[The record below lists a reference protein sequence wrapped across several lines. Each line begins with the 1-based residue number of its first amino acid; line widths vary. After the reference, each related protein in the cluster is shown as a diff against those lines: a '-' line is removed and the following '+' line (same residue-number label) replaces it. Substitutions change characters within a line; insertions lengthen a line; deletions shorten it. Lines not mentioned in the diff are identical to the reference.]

1 MTAIE
6 KETDERIY
14 EAARDIFHERGFDG
28 ARMQEIAD
36 RAGINKA
43 LLHYYYRS
51 KDLLFEKV
59 YQAAAKKLIPNIVES
74 LRGDDSLPIKVE
86 KFVSGY
92 IDTLR
97 DNPYMPGF
105 ILHELNRNPDRLK
118 KFLPKMVEQMLGP
131 LLTEL
136 QREVNLG
143 NLPKQDPR
151 HFVVNMFSMC
161 VFPFMARPMLQVV
174 LGFDNQGFDRF
185 LNERKEE
192 IPKLLMATYRADPN
206 DTGGGTL
213 CIKEA

>member
-1 MTAIE
+1 MAGIE

-59 YQAAAKKLIPNIVES
+59 YQAAAKKLFPSIVMS
-74 LRGDDSLPIKVE
+74 LRGDDPLPLKVRQ
-86 KFVSGY
+86 FVSGY

-105 ILHELNRNPDRLK
+105 ILHELNRNPERLK
-118 KFLPKMVEQMLGP
+118 NFLPKMMEQMIGP
-131 LLTEL
+131 FLREIDTEIGSG
-136 QREVNLG
+136 R
-143 NLPKQDPR
+143 LPFKDAR
-151 HFVVNMFSMC
+151 HFIVSMFSLC
-161 VFPFMARPMLQVV
+161 VFPFVARPMLQSV
-174 LGFDNQGFDRF
+174 LGFDDQEFNQF
-185 LNERKEE
+185 LTERKDE
-192 IPKLLMATYRADPN
+192 IPKLLMSGYKEDPSSERGVH
-206 DTGGGTL
+206 D
-213 CIKEA
+213 A

>member
-1 MTAIE
+1 MPNIE

-28 ARMQEIAD
+28 ARMQDIAN

-51 KDLLFEKV
+51 KDRLFEKV

-74 LRGDDSLPIKVE
+74 LRGDDPLPVKVK

-131 LLTEL
+131 FMAEL
-136 QREVNLG
+136 EHEVMNG

-151 HFVVNMFSMC
+151 HFIVNMFSMC
-161 VFPFMARPMLQVV
+161 VFPFVARPMLQLV
-174 LGFDNQGFDRF
+174 LDFNNEEFDQF
-185 LNERKEE
+185 LIERKLE
-192 IPKLLMATYRADPN
+192 IPKLL
-206 DTGGGTL
+206 L
-213 CIKEA
+213 CGYNQSDHTDAEA

>member
-1 MTAIE
+1 MTGIE

-28 ARMQEIAD
+28 ARMQEIAN

-59 YQAAAKKLIPNIVES
+59 YQAAAKKLFPNIMVS
-74 LRGDDSLPIKVE
+74 LRSDDPLPKKVRL
-86 KFVSGY
+86 FVSGY

-118 KFLPKMVEQMLGP
+118 NFLR
-131 LLTEL
+131 
-136 QREVNLG
+136 QRRG
-143 NLPKQDPR
+143 D
-151 HFVVNMFSMC
+151 H
-161 VFPFMARPMLQVV
+161 
-174 LGFDNQGFDRF
+174 QGDACQGQ
-185 LNERKEE
+185 NS
-192 IPKLLMATYRADPN
+192 
-206 DTGGGTL
+206 
-213 CIKEA
+213 

>member
-1 MTAIE
+1 MTGIE

-28 ARMQEIAD
+28 ARMQEIAN

-59 YQAAAKKLIPNIVES
+59 YQAAAKKLFPNIMVS
-74 LRGDDSLPIKVE
+74 LRSDDPLPKKVRL
-86 KFVSGY
+86 FVSGY

-118 KFLPKMVEQMLGP
+118 NFLPKMMEQLIGP
-131 LLTEL
+131 FLKEIEAEISSG
-136 QREVNLG
+136 R
-143 NLPKQDPR
+143 LPHKDAR
-151 HFVVNMFSMC
+151 HFIVNMFSLC
-161 VFPFMARPMLQVV
+161 VFPFVARPMLQSV
-174 LGFDNQGFDRF
+174 LGFDDQGFNQF
-185 LNERKEE
+185 LTERKTE
-192 IPKLLMATYRADPN
+192 IPELLMRGYTSIPQDH
-206 DTGGGTL
+206 G
-213 CIKEA
+213 EV